1 MLAQTEFPL
10 TVRSSVNTRAKGRAT
25 QWNDLL
31 VPRRSWSLSR
41 AQKEGASR
49 MVSEVEVA
57 VPAYQSVGVD
67 RNPSAIL
74 GISTGLRVGIGDVC

>member
-1 MLAQTEFPL
+1 
-10 TVRSSVNTRAKGRAT
+10 
-25 QWNDLL
+25 
-31 VPRRSWSLSR
+31 
-41 AQKEGASR
+41 

>member
-10 TVRSSVNTRAKGRAT
+10 TGRSSTNTKAKRRAI
-25 QWNDLL
+25 QWNDLF

-41 AQKEGASR
+41 AQKEGASC
-49 MVSEVEVA
+49 MASEVEVA
-57 VPAYQSVGVD
+57 APVYQSVGVD
-67 RNPSAIL
+67 RNSNAIL